1 MGLAALLH
9 QKQHSHTYS
18 DLFSPW
24 LQLMRAGQPAKM
36 SSGRARAKGRGSGHT
51 MQLPGHVQ
59 NAMNKEERLL
69 QQTLEDLKVAVDY
82 RIKSISQDQQIATK
96 KLITMEK
103 RLLKSQ
109 ARSTSIMTSESR
121 RAKIEPSRPSTSSSL
136 YYKSLLTPTIR
147 LQENDRHTLHRSMEE
162 TVAKLY
168 KRKRSVSFRGRKKHS
183 NNNNNH

>member
-1 MGLAALLH
+1 
-9 QKQHSHTYS
+9 
-18 DLFSPW
+18 
-24 LQLMRAGQPAKM
+24 M

-69 QQTLEDLKVAVDY
+69 QRTLDDLTVAVEY

-96 KLITMEK
+96 RLIMMEK

-109 ARSTSIMTSESR
+109 ARSTSIMTSASH
-121 RAKIEPSRPSTSSSL
+121 RAKIDSARPSTSSRQ

-147 LQENDRHTLHRSMEE
+147 LHEKDRQLTIHTSIE
-162 TVAKLY
+162 TMPE
-168 KRKRSVSFRGRKKHS
+168 RKRSVSFGSRNKH
-183 NNNNNH
+183 